1 MIKAIRENEPRAVS
15 PGYHADH
22 YKLLVFILS
31 ASLSGLAGSLRSL
44 VFQLASLTDVEWTMS
59 GWAVL
64 MTLVGGPG
72 TVLGPVVGVFFLVA
86 MQHYL
91 AQLGSWVTVV
101 QGIIFVVCVLVVR
114 RGIIGTIAFYAAPLR
129 DVSSGEKPTQVAVAA
144 AHRTT

>member
-15 PGYHADH
+15 PGYHADR

-72 TVLGPVVGVFFLVA
+72 TVVGVFFLVA
-86 MQHYL
+86 MQDYL